1 MTSLT
6 NASHLSRVRIL
17 YKTILRLHRGLP
29 PDLKAFGDEYVRD
42 EFRRH
47 KKAEVQFI
55 PIFMK
60 EWTNYATTLAGQLGQ
75 KTSYK
80 VLGVPLATSRLSEM
94 SDEQV
99 AQLFEL
105 FSAAQRT
112 SQDDTSSL
120 SRPASPDGNVTS
132 DLTARKPFIPNGS

>member
-1 MTSLT
+1 MASLR
-6 NASHLSRVRIL
+6 NASHLSRVRVL

-29 PDLKAFGDEYVRD
+29 PDLKAFGDEYARD

-47 KKAEVQFI
+47 RNAEAQFV

-60 EWTNYATTLAGQLGQ
+60 EWTNYATTLAGQLGK

-80 VLGVPLATSRLSEM
+80 VLGVPLHAKSFSEM

-105 FSAAQRT
+105 FNEAQRT
-112 SQDDTSSL
+112 SEQETPSL
-120 SRPASPDGNVTS
+120 STRLTTDNVTPE
-132 DLTARKPFIPNGS
+132 LNTHKPLLPNGS